1 MKKIMFVLGVCFV
14 LFGNSVVFGQ
24 EMERK
29 EVSLTIYNQNFALVR
44 DLRFLNLKEG
54 LNQVRFSDIASQIDA
69 TSVHFKSLTTP
80 TGCSILEQNFEYDL
94 VNSDKL
100 LQKYIDKEIKIITQ
114 DNNSYQGF
122 LSSYDSNQLVLV
134 KDKEKG
140 PVFMVNRENIRN
152 LEFPQLPEG
161 LITKPTLVWSLAN
174 TKSGKHLVE
183 LGYLTNGMNW
193 RADYVAS
200 VAKDDKN
207 ISLNAW
213 VTIDNNS
220 GVGYENAGLKLI
232 AGDVHRVTTQPTL
245 RREVMVDEVKSMAT
259 GAQFEEKSFF
269 EYHLYTLQ
277 RKTDLKNNQTKQ
289 VTLFAAPKVPVE
301 KIYTYDGALY
311 RGYYYDNWRKQPCNT
326 KVEVKLNFKN
336 SDKNGLGIPL
346 PKGKIKVYKAD
357 SDDTLQFIGE
367 DQIDHTPK
375 DEKVSIFLGNAF
387 DIVGERK
394 ITDHKIIASNVY
406 RDTYEITLRNHK
418 KEPVTVKV
426 VEHQWGDWNIL
437 QASQKF
443 EKPDAFT
450 SEFSVPVEKDGE
462 AKITYTAEYKFY

>member
-1 MKKIMFVLGVCFV
+1 MKKIMLVLGICFV
-14 LFGNSVVFGQ
+14 LFGNSVAFGQ

-44 DLRFLNLKEG
+44 DLRYLNLKEG

-69 TSVHFKSLTTP
+69 TSVHFKSLTAP
-80 TGCSILEQNFEYDL
+80 DECSILEQNFEYDL
-94 VNSDKL
+94 VNADKL
-100 LQKYIDKEIKIITQ
+100 LQKYIDQEIKILTK
-114 DNNSYQGF
+114 DSNFYQGF
-122 LSSYDSNQLVLV
+122 LSSYDSTQLVLV

-174 TKSGKHLVE
+174 TKSGRHLVE

-213 VTIDNNS
+213 VTINNNS

-232 AGDVHRVTTQPTL
+232 AGDVHRVTEQPPVQ
-245 RREVMVDEVKSMAT
+245 RGVMMREAKSMAG

-277 RKTDLKNNQTKQ
+277 RKTDLKNNQIKQ
-289 VTLFAAPKVPVE
+289 IALFAAPKVPVE

-311 RGYYYDNWRKQPCNT
+311 RWYYYDNWRKQPCNK

-336 SDKNGLGIPL
+336 SDQNGLGIPL
-346 PKGKIKVYKAD
+346 PKGKIRAYKAD

-375 DEKVSIFLGNAF
+375 DEKVSLSLGNAF
-387 DIVGERK
+387 DVVGERK
-394 ITDHKIIASNVY
+394 ITDHKIFATNFY
-406 RDTYEITLRNHK
+406 RDSYEITLRNHK
-418 KEPVTVKV
+418 KEPITVKV
-426 VEHQWGDWNIL
+426 VERQWGDWNII
-437 QASQKF
+437 QSSHKY
-443 EKPDAFT
+443 EKKDAFT
-450 SEFSVPVEKDGE
+450 LEFNVPVEKDGE
-462 AKITYTAEYKFY
+462 TTITYTAEYKF

>member
-1 MKKIMFVLGVCFV
+1 MKKIIWALWLGFI
-14 LFGNSVVFGQ
+14 LFGGVASGQ

-44 DLRFLNLKEG
+44 DLRFLQLKEG
-54 LNQVRFSDIASQIDA
+54 LNKVRFSDIASQIDA
-69 TSVHFKSLTTP
+69 TSVHFQSLTAP
-80 TGCSILEQNFEYDL
+80 TECSILEQNFEYDL
-94 VNSDKL
+94 VNADKL
-100 LQKYIDKEIKIITQ
+100 LQKYIDKEIKILTQ
-114 DNNSYQGF
+114 DNNFYQGF

-161 LITKPTLVWSLAN
+161 LITKPTLVWSLASA
-174 TKSGKHLVE
+174 KSGQHLVE

-193 RADYVAS
+193 HADYVAG

-232 AGDVHRVTTQPTL
+232 AGDVHRVTEQPAVERALMKAAVSTL
-245 RREVMVDEVKSMAT
+245 A
-259 GAQFEEKSFF
+259 APAPFEEKSFF

-289 VTLFAAPKVPVE
+289 IALFAAPKVPVE

-311 RGYYYDNWRKQPCNT
+311 RWYYYDNWQKQSCNK
-326 KVEVKLNFKN
+326 KVAVKLDFKN
-336 SDKNGLGIPL
+336 SEKNGLGIPL
-346 PKGKIKVYKAD
+346 PKGKIRVYKAD

-367 DQIDHTPK
+367 DQIDHTPQ
-375 DEKVSIFLGNAF
+375 DEKISLSLGDAF
-387 DIVGERK
+387 DVVGERK
-394 ITDHKIIASNVY
+394 ITNHKMITTNLY

-418 KEPVTVKV
+418 KEPITVKV
-426 VEHQWGDWNIL
+426 AEHQWGDWNII
-437 QASQKF
+437 QASQKY
-443 EKPDAFT
+443 EKKDAFT
-450 SEFSVPVEKDGE
+450 LEFNVPVAKDGE
-462 AKITYTAEYKFY
+462 TTITYTAEYKF

>member
-1 MKKIMFVLGVCFV
+1 MKRIMLVLGICFV
-14 LFGNSVVFGQ
+14 LFDSSVAFGQ

-29 EVSLTIYNQNFALVR
+29 EVGLTIYNQNFALVR

-54 LNQVRFSDIASQIDA
+54 MNQVRFSDIASQIDA
-69 TSVHFKSLTTP
+69 TSVHFKSLTAP
-80 TGCSILEQNFEYDL
+80 AECSILEQNFEYDL
-94 VNSDKL
+94 VNADKL
-100 LQKYIDKEIKIITQ
+100 LRKYIDNEIKILTQ
-114 DNNSYQGF
+114 DSSFYQGF

-174 TKSGKHLVE
+174 AKSGRHLVE
-183 LGYLTNGMNW
+183 LGYLTNGMTW

-213 VTIDNNS
+213 VTINNNS
-220 GVGYENAGLKLI
+220 GAGYENAGLKLI
-232 AGDVHRVTTQPTL
+232 AGDVHRVTEQPAVQRDVIL
-245 RREVMVDEVKSMAT
+245 RAEKSMAAA
-259 GAQFEEKSFF
+259 AQFEEKSFF

-289 VTLFAAPKVPVE
+289 IALFAAPRVPVE

-311 RGYYYDNWRKQPCNT
+311 RWYYYDSWKDQPYNK
-326 KVEVKLNFKN
+326 KVEVKLDFKN
-336 SDKNGLGIPL
+336 SEKNGLGIPL

-375 DEKVSIFLGNAF
+375 DEKISLFLGNAF
-387 DIVGERK
+387 DVVGERK
-394 ITDHKIIASNVY
+394 ITNHKMVTANLY
-406 RDTYEITLRNHK
+406 WDTYEITLRNHK
-418 KEPVTVKV
+418 KEPIAVKV
-426 VEHQWGDWNIL
+426 VEHQWGDWNII
-437 QASQKF
+437 QSSHKY
-443 EKPDAFT
+443 EKKDAFT
-450 SEFSVPVEKDGE
+450 LEFNLPVEKDGE
-462 AKITYTAEYKFY
+462 STITYTAEYKF